1 MRRYFLCGVSLKIIP
16 DFPLGL
22 EVATPHSLMDFCA
35 DFMGNSRSID
45 RKYAQKRRKMSK
57 LTFK

>member
-1 MRRYFLCGVSLKIIP
+1 LKIIP